1 MCVLLLHPAGKSRRS
16 CRATLLLSLDLN
28 IRAAC
33 CSDPAMYTRWQFT
46 RCFHALTGSMC
57 SYFQPVAHV
66 HFLFSD
72 FSGRPEEPVDA
83 KPSCF
88 HVIVVASSS
97 GRNPAE
103 IFIKH
108 ECCGRDREIQPN
120 FIPPPRQA
128 PTPQT
133 SSLNIALDSSSR
145 SPVKTEVGE
154 DDRRVSL
161 KENKRG
167 SRSNAEVASPRSLA
181 LFHRVKT
188 KLIPLQQR

>member
-1 MCVLLLHPAGKSRRS
+1 MRLLLLHPAGESRRS

-46 RCFHALTGSMC
+46 RCFHALTGSTC
-57 SYFQPVAHV
+57 SYFQRAAHV

-72 FSGRPEEPVDA
+72 FSGRPGEPVDA

-97 GRNPAE
+97 GCSPAE
-103 IFIKH
+103 VFIKH

-120 FIPPPRQA
+120 FIPPPLA
-128 PTPQT
+128 PTPLT
-133 SSLNIALDSSSR
+133 SSLYIALDSSSR

-154 DDRRVSL
+154 DERRGSV

-167 SRSNAEVASPRSLA
+167 SC
-181 LFHRVKT
+181 T
-188 KLIPLQQR
+188 